1 MNPRPR
7 PGLLTPATVALTLLS
22 LALPATLRADLRWA
36 ASGRAGWAEN
46 ISRSSSSANW
56 KDSAFLESSLDAT
69 YPRAFARNW
78 LLLASAH
85 AETFT
90 LRDFSLNNTLALGPR
105 VDLQRKFGLGPY
117 APTLRAHLGLSRRD
131 ARLRGASGW
140 TTDAGL
146 QFSQRLSPAFRAS
159 AAYDWNQHAAAAPT
173 FDVRQRTATARLT
186 WDIASRWQLSSAFAR
201 LTGQLVA
208 EASGAVFTRALS
220 GGLGPLIAQTY
231 NARPFSITDSYGPG
245 WFSYRIDGRADT
257 STVALAYGLNAQ
269 TTLDLRLTSTRVL
282 NQALVRYKTD
292 ITSLGLTHRF

>member
-1 MNPRPR
+1 MLRLRLIPSAAIGFTY
-7 PGLLTPATVALTLLS
+7 GLLALACTL
-22 LALPATLRADLRWA
+22 PLRADLRWA

-46 ISRSSSSANW
+46 ISRSSSPTNW
-56 KDSAFLESSLDAT
+56 KDSGLLETTVEAA

-85 AETFT
+85 LDTFT
-90 LRDFSLNNTLALGPR
+90 VRDFSLNNTLTLGPR
-105 VDLQRKFGLGPY
+105 FDLQRKFGLGPY
-117 APTLRAHLGLSRRD
+117 APTLRAHFGFARRD
-131 ARLRGASGW
+131 SRLRGANAW
-140 TTDAGL
+140 TTATGL
-146 QFSQRLSPAFRAS
+146 QFSQRLSPAFRVSAS
-159 AAYDWNQHAAAAPT
+159 YDWSQDAAAAAT
-173 FDVRQRTATARLT
+173 FDVRQRKATARAT
-186 WDIASRWQLSSAFAR
+186 WDFADRWQLSASFSR
-201 LTGQLVA
+201 LDGQLVA
-208 EASGAVFTRALS
+208 EASAAVFTRALA

-257 STVALAYGLNAQ
+257 SDLSLAYGLGAN